1 MPGIS
6 IRLALNVP
14 NSPGLI
20 PVVGLGTSPLTTDVD
35 VPMTSDDVDAVTD
48 DEDDEDHRFVDVVVD
63 VVVEELPVRRVNDL
77 LMLPQSAGRLA
88 RVWNT

>member
-1 MPGIS
+1 MPGMS

-20 PVVGLGTSPLTTDVD
+20 AVDGLGTSPLTTDVD
-35 VPMTSDDVDAVTD
+35 VPMTRDDVDAVTD
-48 DEDDEDHRFVDVVVD
+48 DCDDDDDDQRFVDVVD
-63 VVVEELPVRRVNDL
+63 VVEELPVRRVKDL